1 MVWVQSHP
9 SLDCDACDQTKTHE
23 GKILFCFDPLITFS
37 IYSIIKYNSYQD
49 TFFINRLKEMCIL
62 LVLRFK
68 HHKGCDATPQKQR
81 TSLLVNSHAFFSQ
94 QKPNLPQSKFFCIC
108 VCLSGDVMIPLNQTS
123 NPASPQHPVTQL
135 ARRGVEIFC
144 CCQNCLFSYDP
155 LFSTGNGRVFWR
167 CIWFQKYESIT
178 CCDIELWA
186 HDSFSI
192 GPEFLNVFF
201 SYCEKYL

>member
-9 SLDCDACDQTKTHE
+9 SLDWDACDQTKTHE

-37 IYSIIKYNSYQD
+37 TYNIIKYNSYQD

-68 HHKGCDATPQKQR
+68 HHKGCDAIPQKQR

-123 NPASPQHPVTQL
+123 NPASPQPPSHPACEKRSGKFFFVKIVTFFMLRSSQQIM
-135 ARRGVEIFC
+135 V
-144 CCQNCLFSYDP
+144 
-155 LFSTGNGRVFWR
+155 
-167 CIWFQKYESIT
+167 
-178 CCDIELWA
+178 
-186 HDSFSI
+186 
-192 GPEFLNVFF
+192 VFF
-201 SYCEKYL
+201 GDAFGFRNMSL

>member
-9 SLDCDACDQTKTHE
+9 SLDWDACDQTKTHE

-37 IYSIIKYNSYQD
+37 IYSIIKYNSFQD

-108 VCLSGDVMIPLNQTS
+108 VCLGMSWFLWIRLQTQPHHS
-123 NPASPQHPVTQL
+123 TQPPSL
-135 ARRGVEIFC
+135 WEEVWKVFF
-144 CCQNCLFSYDP
+144 CQNCLSSYDP

-167 CIWFQKYESIT
+167 CIWF
-178 CCDIELWA
+178 
-186 HDSFSI
+186 
-192 GPEFLNVFF
+192 
-201 SYCEKYL
+201 